1 MGLCYIIPL
10 TINKKEDN
18 MKDITELPK
27 KFYITYFART
37 HKGQPIENGGKIITR
52 VASAEKPNGVLG
64 KIFTDKSG
72 TDRFIYWDFDAEN
85 KSGGFGDWRH
95 ATGEWTIRAVA

>member
-1 MGLCYIIPL
+1 
-10 TINKKEDN
+10 
-18 MKDITELPK
+18 MKDINQMPK
-27 KFYITYFART
+27 KFYITYFAKT
-37 HKGQPIENGGKIITR
+37 HNGEPIKNGGKIITR
-52 VASAEKPNGVLG
+52 TASAEKPNGVLG

-95 ATGEWTIRAVA
+95 ATGQWTIKAIQNIVEVA